1 MHSEFQLIIIMIIIN
16 VFVQRRKVI
25 VSESLGP
32 GSVLLSRGEDRKPG
46 RRGMSL
52 ART

>member
-25 VSESLGP
+25 VSEALWP
-32 GSVLLSRGEDRKPG
+32 GSVLLSSG
-46 RRGMSL
+46 RRESPGEEEYL
-52 ART
+52 